1 MNTIKIKIL
10 LSLCLFLTGFCIKA
24 QQVIEI
30 QPLFEYPV
38 APEELTTLTDKS
50 EYVVT
55 HFWEPLD
62 TKNQQAV
69 VQMALDH
76 AFEVFSS
83 AVKWSK
89 PDVANQAV
97 DKLLSRVSGNPTLLY
112 QLTKS
117 AERYFYSP
125 NADFWPDDLYLKFID
140 ATLKNKK
147 ISDRNKEKYRKQ
159 AQTLR
164 NTKVDNT
171 APKFDFEEADGKI
184 SSYFPMST
192 PTLLI
197 FGDPEDTDWRMAR
210 LRLETNTA
218 LSQALDKGKINILYI
233 VDKTEGDWKNTVSN
247 YPSNWKVGKG
257 IDLDSIYDIRLNPTI
272 YLIGSD
278 GKIKDKYMLL
288 ETAVTQVLE
297 SVQ

>member
-1 MNTIKIKIL
+1 MKIHKITIFLIICIF
-10 LSLCLFLTGFCIKA
+10 LSNPIAKA

-30 QPLFEYPV
+30 EPLFEYPV
-38 APEELTTLTDKS
+38 APEELSTLTEKS

-55 HFWEPLD
+55 NFWEPLD
-62 TKNQQAV
+62 TRNQQAV
-69 VQMALDH
+69 IQLALDH
-76 AFEVFSS
+76 AFDVFAS
-83 AVKWSK
+83 AVRWSN
-89 PDVANQAV
+89 PNVATQAV
-97 DKLLSRVSGNPTLLY
+97 DKLINKVSGNPTLLY

-117 AERYFYSP
+117 AERYLYSP
-125 NADFWPDDLYLKFID
+125 KADFWSDNIYLKFVD

-164 NTKVDNT
+164 NTTVGNP
-171 APKFDFEEADGKI
+171 APKFSFVEADGKE
-184 SSYFPMST
+184 SNYFPMST

-233 VDKTEGDWKNTVSN
+233 IDHSEGDWKNAVSN

-257 IDLDSIYDIRLNPTI
+257 IDIDSIYDIRINPTI

-278 GKIKDKYMLL
+278 GTIKDKYLPL
-288 ETAVTQVLE
+288 EMAVAQVLE